1 MKMIMNMTIK
11 KAVRTVQTK
20 INKTNKTKTP
30 VRSGT
35 LPRNPIA
42 YAAALEILG

>member
-1 MKMIMNMTIK
+1 MIMNMTIK

-20 INKTNKTKTP
+20 INKTNKTKP
-30 VRSGT
+30 PIHRIAPPRSH
-35 LPRNPIA
+35 LA